1 MGHAPTENDLAYL
14 EERFA
19 FEEPLP
25 TPVPSAF
32 IDAINGLIP
41 DGYIENASRANSTY
55 RSLLNFF
62 QKSS

>member
-1 MGHAPTENDLAYL
+1 MGHAPTENDLSYL

-32 IDAINGLIP
+32 VDAINGLLP
-41 DGYIENASRANSTY
+41 DGHIENASRANSVY

>member
-14 EERFA
+14 DERFA

-32 IDAINGLIP
+32 VDAINGLIP
-41 DGYIENASRANSTY
+41 DGYIEYASRANSAY